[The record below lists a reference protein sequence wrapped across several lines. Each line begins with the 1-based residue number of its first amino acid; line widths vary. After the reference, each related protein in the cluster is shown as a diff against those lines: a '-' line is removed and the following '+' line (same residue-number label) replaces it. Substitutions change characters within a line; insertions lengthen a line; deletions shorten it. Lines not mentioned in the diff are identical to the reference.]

1 MIYHISHIDLDGY
14 GCQIVTEHYYGKG
27 NVKFFNC
34 NYGNSIIYILESIL
48 QDIRKNEGN
57 NTLIIT
63 DIDLSIEV
71 AKLVDD
77 KFYKNNIDV
86 ILIDH
91 HKTGAIVAEKYP
103 WYNLNVKYCATKLT
117 QMYFKVD
124 ELEKFADYV
133 NVQDLQF
140 NSHPLFSQANFIGD
154 IAYKGYDFP
163 YIIDEE
169 NFKYKMFTI
178 KEVFKK
184 FKEGYSIRDIQKDF
198 IEIQEDYL
206 SLLLG
211 KEFVKDKTIP
221 IEHKFVVYIFSLIKN
236 INFPTLNLD
245 NSTCRIIFDLQPNVF
260 QQMAFLYL
268 EEFPNI
274 DMLILVDPNGR
285 VSIRSIGTSIKKDTS
300 IIAKKYFNGGGHANS
315 SGGSIFGN
323 DLSQIIK
330 NETQCV
336 ELIKNSY
343 KNSLKN
349 QLIKIDSDN
358 AYLNSI
364 KNTFNGELYKYN
376 KEIFV
381 LFEFEDKLIL
391 KNIENEKEYSI
402 SKGNELELALEYFKK
417 II

>member
-34 NYGNSIIYILESIL
+34 NYGNAIIYILENIL
-48 QDIRKNEGN
+48 QDIRKNKGN

-169 NFKYKMFTI
+169 NFKYKMF
-178 KEVFKK
+178 
-184 FKEGYSIRDIQKDF
+184 
-198 IEIQEDYL
+198 
-206 SLLLG
+206 
-211 KEFVKDKTIP
+211 
-221 IEHKFVVYIFSLIKN
+221 
-236 INFPTLNLD
+236 
-245 NSTCRIIFDLQPNVF
+245 
-260 QQMAFLYL
+260 
-268 EEFPNI
+268 
-274 DMLILVDPNGR
+274 
-285 VSIRSIGTSIKKDTS
+285 
-300 IIAKKYFNGGGHANS
+300 
-315 SGGSIFGN
+315 
-323 DLSQIIK
+323 
-330 NETQCV
+330 
-336 ELIKNSY
+336 
-343 KNSLKN
+343 
-349 QLIKIDSDN
+349 
-358 AYLNSI
+358 
-364 KNTFNGELYKYN
+364 
-376 KEIFV
+376 
-381 LFEFEDKLIL
+381 
-391 KNIENEKEYSI
+391 
-402 SKGNELELALEYFKK
+402 
-417 II
+417 